1 MSDPREK
8 GKITAE
14 IGQDVIEQALQSVRK
29 HTSGTEI
36 PIEMD
41 STGDGVPP
49 AEALAPAADD
59 GALTKELEQVKLQ
72 LEFSQAKGRELME
85 KVKESHER
93 MLRAVADL
101 ENFKKRAQKEKE
113 EAQKFGTERLLK
125 DFLPVIDNLERALE
139 HARGAS
145 DFDSLKTG
153 VVMTRK
159 LFEDSLSRNGVKP
172 FSAKGKP
179 FDPMRHEA
187 MSQVETDQMPPNQV
201 FQEVLRGYTLND
213 RLVRPAL
220 VMVSKAMT
228 QAPAPQDA
236 AAPQGGEAQAAAPVG
251 AAGGTDSTAPVAGQ
265 TSEAK

>member
-1 MSDPREK
+1 MSEPREK
-8 GKITAE
+8 GRITAE
-14 IGQDVIEQALQSVRK
+14 IGQDVIEQALKSVHK
-29 HTSGTEI
+29 HTGGGEEI
-36 PIEMD
+36 PIEMEAA
-41 STGDGVPP
+41 SGEASSNVGPSE
-49 AEALAPAADD
+49 AETALA
-59 GALTKELEQVKLQ
+59 KEVEQLKLQ
-72 LEFSQAKGRELME
+72 LDFSQSKGRELME

-101 ENFKKRAQKEKE
+101 DNFKKRAQKEKE
-113 EAQKFGTERLLK
+113 EAQKFGVERLLK

-139 HARGAS
+139 HARSAT

-187 MSQVETDQMPPNQV
+187 MSQVETAEMPPNQV
-201 FQEVLRGYTLND
+201 YQEVLRGYTLND

-220 VMVSKAMT
+220 VMVSKALS
-228 QAPAPQDA
+228 QAPAPIAADPVTPVDAEAAPEVQPA
-236 AAPQGGEAQAAAPVG
+236 AAS
-251 AAGGTDSTAPVAGQ
+251 AAGT